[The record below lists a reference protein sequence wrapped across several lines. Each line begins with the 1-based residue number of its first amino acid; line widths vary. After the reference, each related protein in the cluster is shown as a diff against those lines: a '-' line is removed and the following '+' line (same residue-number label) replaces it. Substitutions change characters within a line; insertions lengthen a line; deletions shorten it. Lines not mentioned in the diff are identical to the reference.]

1 MEKFIVSNSTELL
14 CLPIDNLL
22 YVKADGNYS
31 LFVTKDKVEHLFC
44 IQLGKVE
51 QEMNKQLGANGNKL
65 IRIGKSLIIN
75 RDYIYLIDVAKQ
87 KLVLSDCSG
96 VSYTL
101 EASREALKSLKDYIE
116 STIK

>member
-22 YVKADGNYS
+22 FVRADGNYS
-31 LFVTKDKVEHLFC
+31 VFVTKDKTEQVFC

-51 QEMNKQLGANGNKL
+51 AEMNKQLGAKGNNL

-75 RDYIYLIDVAKQ
+75 RDYIHKIDVAKQ
-87 KLVLSDCSG
+87 KLTMSDCCG
-96 VSYTL
+96 VSYVL
-101 EASREALKSLKDYIE
+101 DASREALKSLKDYIE